1 MPFPQRLAVV
11 LLAAGSAWVVVAFPL
26 SNPLD
31 NRCGDFSR
39 EGNKQRSQATR
50 DLQLQ
55 CNTLF
60 YQGSCMSD
68 TDTRACTSGSNRVYG
83 ESRLLTAAKQRR
95 RNTTTKAPRLLCQT
109 TTTALGA
116 TKFRNFDEM
125 LESFQTSPVL
135 VAFYAKWCGPCRL
148 MHRELDDARQMFDGE
163 VAIFNIDMELFP
175 ALGARYH
182 IEGLPTAILFKEG
195 EQIYRIEGLET
206 AEEMVRQVK
215 DVL

>member
-1 MPFPQRLAVV
+1 
-11 LLAAGSAWVVVAFPL
+11 
-26 SNPLD
+26 
-31 NRCGDFSR
+31 
-39 EGNKQRSQATR
+39 
-50 DLQLQ
+50 
-55 CNTLF
+55 
-60 YQGSCMSD
+60 MSD
-68 TDTRACTSGSNRVYG
+68 TDTRACTSGSNQVYG

-95 RNTTTKAPRLLCQT
+95 RNTTTKAPRLIGQT

-125 LESFQTSPVL
+125 LESFHSSPVL

-175 ALGARYH
+175 TLGARYH

-195 EQIYRIEGLET
+195 EQLYRIEGLET